1 VRNEGKGGLR
11 FGIGILIFS
20 FSGTLACHRQAGIL
34 GPFDLG
40 PIDGS
45 EQVKKWFVL
54 LGLVILL
61 VIGSLSVLSFFG
73 VKFINTE
80 LGRRMGPGIAVS
92 EIKIRLTHLA
102 VRGIRY
108 EDPRL
113 KKPLLQI
120 EEVNIYPTL
129 FSFLKGELRIRELT
143 ILRPSFF
150 FYRSRDGTFVGPWP
164 ATGKEPGETGGRETK
179 ETREGKAFQ
188 VRIDRIRIQEAAVDF
203 QDRNVEEPPAEIRLR
218 KVDLEVRDIQYPF
231 ASARSPVTLKGKMKG
246 PTKEG
251 EIELKGWINFDNLDM
266 DTLFK
271 VREIEVKTLEPYY
284 RKRVSAEIESG
295 DMTMQA
301 KITINKKV
309 IDAPGSLELTRLN
322 VGGGGG
328 SVFYIPAKT
337 VVSLLKD
344 RGNRI
349 NVNFHVKGNLDDPRF
364 SLQENI
370 MRRIGISVAE
380 ALGVPIRIVGEEFLK
395 GAFTG
400 TKGVAEGLR
409 SMEEL
414 FRPKKEKK

>member
-1 VRNEGKGGLR
+1 VVR
-11 FGIGILIFS
+11 
-20 FSGTLACHRQAGIL
+20 
-34 GPFDLG
+34 
-40 PIDGS
+40 
-45 EQVKKWFVL
+45 KWFVL

-61 VIGSLSVLSFFG
+61 VMGGLSVLSFFG
-73 VKFINTE
+73 VKFINAE
-80 LGRRMGPGIAVS
+80 LRKKMGSGITVS
-92 EIKIRLTHLA
+92 EIKVRLTHLA
-102 VRGIRY
+102 ARGIRY
-108 EDPRL
+108 EDPRS
-113 KKPLLQI
+113 KKPLVQI

-129 FSFLKGELRIRELT
+129 FSFLKGELRIRELR

-150 FYRSRDGTFVGPWP
+150 FYRSRDGTFVGR
-164 ATGKEPGETGGRETK
+164 KTGGREPK
-179 ETREGKAFQ
+179 ETREGKAYR
-188 VRIDRIRIQEAAVDF
+188 VRIDRVRIQEAAVDF
-203 QDRNVEEPPAEIRLR
+203 EDRNVEEPPAEIRLR
-218 KVDLEVRDIQYPF
+218 KVDLELRDIQYPF
-231 ASARSPVTLKGKMKG
+231 ASSHSPVTLKGKMEG

-251 EIELKGWINFDNLDM
+251 EIDLKGWIDFNNLDM
-266 DTLFK
+266 DTLLK

-284 RKRVSAEIESG
+284 RRRVSAEIESG

-309 IDAPGSLELTRLN
+309 IDAPGSLELTRLK
-322 VGGGGG
+322 VGGGEG

-344 RGNRI
+344 KGNRI

-370 MRRIGISVAE
+370 MRRIGISLAE

-400 TKGVAEGLR
+400 TKGLAEGLR
-409 SMEEL
+409 SIEEL

>member
-1 VRNEGKGGLR
+1 VR
-11 FGIGILIFS
+11 
-20 FSGTLACHRQAGIL
+20 
-34 GPFDLG
+34 
-40 PIDGS
+40 
-45 EQVKKWFVL
+45 KWFVL
-54 LGLVILL
+54 LGIVILL
-61 VIGSLSVLSFFG
+61 VTGGLSVLSFFG
-73 VKFINTE
+73 VRFINTE
-80 LGRRMGPGIAVS
+80 LRRRMGSGITVS

-102 VRGIRY
+102 ARGIRY

-113 KKPLLQI
+113 KKPLLQV
-120 EEVNIYPTL
+120 EEINIYPTL
-129 FSFLKGELRIRELT
+129 FSFLKGELRIREVT

-164 ATGKEPGETGGRETK
+164 AAGKEPGETRGRGTN
-179 ETREGKAFQ
+179 ETRQDKAFQ
-188 VRIDRIRIQEAAVDF
+188 VRIDRVRIQEAAVDF
-203 QDRNVEEPPAEIRLR
+203 EDRKVEEPPAEIKLR
-218 KVDLEVRDIQYPF
+218 KMDLDVRDIRYPF
-231 ASARSPVTLKGKMKG
+231 ASVHSPVTLSGKMKG

-251 EIELKGWINFDNLDM
+251 EIELKGWIDFNNIDM
-266 DTLFK
+266 DTLLK

-309 IDAPGSLELTRLN
+309 IDAPGSLEVTRLK
-322 VGGGGG
+322 VGGGEG

-349 NVNFHVKGNLDDPRF
+349 SVNFHVKGNLDDPRF

-370 MRRIGISVAE
+370 MRRIGISLAE
-380 ALGVPIRIVGEEFLK
+380 ALGVPIRIMGEEGLK

-400 TKGVAEGLR
+400 TRGLAEGLR
-409 SMEEL
+409 SIEDL